1 MSISK
6 RKSFTSEA
14 DEIMVKEVA
23 PLITKIFS
31 SITSELIVLPWHWE
45 DEDGT
50 NKKLYDMTSE
60 RCIAFIKDYVEGTAK
75 LQYELLCKPPIE
87 KNDF

>member
-1 MSISK
+1 MPEPI
-6 RKSFTSEA
+6 RKSLTSEA
-14 DEIMVKEVA
+14 DKIMVNEIA

-31 SITSELIVLPWHWE
+31 SITSELIVFPRHWE
-45 DEDGT
+45 DKDGT
-50 NKKLYDMTSE
+50 NKKLYDMVSE
-60 RCIAFIKDYVEGTAK
+60 RCIAFIRDYVEGTAK

>member
-1 MSISK
+1 MPETK
-6 RKSFTSEA
+6 RKSLTSEA

-31 SITSELIVLPWHWE
+31 SITSELIILPKHWN
-45 DEDGT
+45 DEGGV
-50 NKKLYDMTSE
+50 NKKLYNMMSE